1 MFNSKLDK
9 RLFVLGAILVFLAP
23 GLIMTS
29 FYSVK
34 AAQPQP
40 KSAKLAYTTND
51 YRVYCEEP
59 NGNEIYVPLYN
70 VTAGAAAVTIV
81 PGGCK

>member
-1 MFNSKLDK
+1 MGKKVKNFIEDNWWP
-9 RLFVLGAILVFLAP
+9 VLVFILLAMVVTP
-23 GLIMTS
+23 M
-29 FYSVK
+29 FVK
-34 AAQPQP
+34 AEQP